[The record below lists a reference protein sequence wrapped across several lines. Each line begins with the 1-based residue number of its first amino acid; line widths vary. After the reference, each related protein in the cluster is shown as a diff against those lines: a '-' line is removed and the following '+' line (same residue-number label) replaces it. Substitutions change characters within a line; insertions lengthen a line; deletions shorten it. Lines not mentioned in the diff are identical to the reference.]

1 MKFKIGDKVLVLN
14 GKEDLAEHYDI
25 SDYKKS
31 KGKVFEIVYVD
42 TADDGIP
49 YELEGLYDWY
59 NEDMLCFPCDIEFY
73 RNDIE
78 GGVRYI

>member
-31 KGKVFEIVYVD
+31 KGKVFEIVDVD
-42 TADDGIP
+42 TIDDGIP

-59 NEDMLCFPCDIEFY
+59 NEDMLCFLCDIEFY

-78 GGVRYI
+78 R